1 MSEENQIMSEK
12 NINSLTLDYIENNN
26 QDLKPISITM
36 YTKNG
41 VVHNIINSDIDP
53 IYFSKNNK
61 NSTTDLQNQIKQ
73 LKLTEEIT
81 KNQIKELEKSVKKQK
96 KNLNK

>member
-1 MSEENQIMSEK
+1 MDI
-12 NINSLTLDYIENNN
+12 LTKNNN